1 MFISAE
7 DAATIPASQAPP
19 GPMTVILAQ
28 MTAWVVKE
36 GKRYAIAALSV

>member
-19 GPMTVILAQ
+19 GEPMTLGNMRGERGLKLTQGSIDGHL
-28 MTAWVVKE
+28 
-36 GKRYAIAALSV
+36 